1 MSLIRWSPMDAF
13 KDMEDMFND
22 RFPMVVPGKSLK
34 SFVPALDVYET
45 DKAVM
50 VETPL
55 AGVKPEDVEIT
66 VQKGVLTIKGESKR
80 EHEVDEKN
88 YYRKEVRSGSFY
100 REVLLPTQ
108 VMEDKVSA
116 EFENGM
122 LKISC
127 PKAEATVAKK
137 IEVKVNK
144 K

>member
-1 MSLIRWSPMDAF
+1 MSLIRWSPLEAF
-13 KDMEDMFND
+13 KDMEDMFTD
-22 RFPMVVPGKSLK
+22 RFPMMMQGKTMK

-66 VQKGVLTIKGESKR
+66 VQKGVLIIKGESKR
-80 EHEVDEKN
+80 EHEVEEKN

-108 VMEDKVSA
+108 VMEDKVAA

-122 LKISC
+122 LKIVC
-127 PKAEATVAKK
+127 PKAEVTVAKK
-137 IEVKVNK
+137 IEVKVYK

>member
-1 MSLIRWSPMDAF
+1 MSLIRWSPLDAF
-13 KDMEDMFND
+13 KDMEDMFTD
-22 RFPMVVPGKSLK
+22 RFPMMMHGKTMK
-34 SFVPALDVYET
+34 SFVPALDVFET
-45 DKAVM
+45 DKAVI

-80 EHEVDEKN
+80 EHEVEEKN

-116 EFENGM
+116 EFENGL

-127 PKAEATVAKK
+127 PKAEPVMAKK
-137 IEVKVNK
+137 IDVKIAK